1 MTVNKRLC
9 ATFKEACF
17 AYGLLNDDKEWTH
30 ALSEASLWALG
41 PQLRDI
47 FVTMLLFYDVSRPL
61 KLWEEN
67 WQTLSEDILHKKRK
81 LFKYPDLQLM
91 DEQIRNYCLMEIKE
105 LLHKYGR
112 SLADF
117 KDLPQPNPSLLTNMD
132 NRLIR
137 EALDFDIKKK
147 QG

>member
-1 MTVNKRLC
+1 
-9 ATFKEACF
+9 
-17 AYGLLNDDKEWTH
+17 
-30 ALSEASLWALG
+30 
-41 PQLRDI
+41 
-47 FVTMLLFYDVSRPL
+47 MLLFYDVSRPL

-67 WQTLSEDILHKKRK
+67 WQTLSEDILHKKHK
-81 LFKYPDLQLM
+81 LFKYHELQLM

-112 SLADF
+112 SLTDF

-137 EALDFDIKKK
+137 EALDFDIKKSK
-147 QG
+147 AGHQQLHSLLIPEQRVIYEDVVQSAHNKK